1 MKQPLH
7 FEPRF
12 IAYAVDNLRVRR
24 ADGEPAKAAAARPYT
39 AAASR

>member
-1 MKQPLH
+1 MKQAPH

-24 ADGEPAKAAAARPYT
+24 PDEAGAGASTPRPKP
-39 AAASR
+39 SDR